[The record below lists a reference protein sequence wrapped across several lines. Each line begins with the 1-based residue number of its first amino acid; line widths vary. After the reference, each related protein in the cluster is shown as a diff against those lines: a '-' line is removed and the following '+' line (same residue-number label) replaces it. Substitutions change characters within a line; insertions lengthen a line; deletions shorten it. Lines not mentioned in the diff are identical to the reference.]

1 MARDPHRDQ
10 PIFVWGAPL
19 AEARAAMILV
29 HGRGGS
35 VDDMRAL
42 AGEFDQAGLAYVA
55 AAAAD
60 RTWYPYSF
68 LEPLKRNEPH
78 LSSALRLM
86 ARVLAKAEA
95 APLPHERIV
104 LLGFSQGACLALEFA
119 ARTARRYGAV
129 IGLSGG
135 LIGPE
140 GTPRDYAGSFAGTPV
155 FLGCSDVDPHVP
167 KRRVEESAEVFGR
180 MGAAVTKR
188 IYPGLGHT
196 INADEIAMVRAMVE
210 MISP

>member
-1 MARDPHRDQ
+1 
-10 PIFVWGAPL
+10 
-19 AEARAAMILV
+19 MILV

-42 AGEFDQAGLAYVA
+42 AGEFDQARLACVA
-55 AAAAD
+55 PAAAD

-78 LSSALRLM
+78 LSSALRLI
-86 ARVLAKAEA
+86 ARALAKAEA
-95 APLPHERIV
+95 APLTPERIV

-119 ARTARRYGAV
+119 GRNAQRYGAV
-129 IGLSGG
+129 VGLSGG

-140 GTPRDYAGSFAGTPV
+140 GTPRDYAGSFTGTPV

-167 KRRVEESAEVFGR
+167 KRRVEETAEVFGR

-188 IYPGLGHT
+188 VYPGLGHT
-196 INADEIAMVRAMVE
+196 INADEIAMVRAMLRAMVE
-210 MISP
+210 T